1 VNDNDVP
8 NDDMP
13 NFLRPAPRDGLPFS
27 DAALAAL
34 LAGTEPPE
42 PTPGLEHVAD
52 LLAALRSAPSSDELA
67 GEAGILAEFRRGTG
81 GPVLSPGSR
90 RPRRFTSRLGARAA
104 VAAAVAALGLGGL
117 ATAAYAG
124 MLPASVQRLA
134 HDTIGAPA
142 VPSGLPSRSHQT
154 GKRTPAG
161 PGAAGLT
168 ARRLCT
174 AYTHGTAVQRA
185 AARHDLIRAAGGAGK
200 IAEYCGTATHP
211 GRSGPHSGG
220 KPVPPGQQGKGTP
233 PGQQGKGTPP
243 GQQKKSNGVP
253 PGQQKGTNGASPAH
267 QHGHDGSQS
276 KGKSSAHGGSVRG
289 KHGAPHASGRSAH
302 TTPHATGRSPR
313 ARR

>member
-1 VNDNDVP
+1 MNDNDVP

-52 LLAALRSAPSSDELA
+52 LLAALRSAPASDELA

-81 GPVLSPGSR
+81 GPALSPGSR

-124 MLPASVQRLA
+124 MLPAPVQRLA

-142 VPSGLPSRSHQT
+142 VPSGSPSRSHQT

-168 ARRLCT
+168 ARRWCT
-174 AYTHGTAVQRA
+174 AYAHGTAVQRA

-200 IAEYCGTATHP
+200 IAEYCGTADTP
-211 GRSGPHSGG
+211 WPVRAALGRQAGPAR
-220 KPVPPGQQGKGTP
+220 PAGQRNPARPAGEKHTAGPAEEEQR
-233 PGQQGKGTPP
+233 
-243 GQQKKSNGVP
+243 
-253 PGQQKGTNGASPAH
+253 SPARPAEGD
-267 QHGHDGSQS
+267 Q
-276 KGKSSAHGGSVRG
+276 RG
-289 KHGAPHASGRSAH
+289 FARPPA
-302 TTPHATGRSPR
+302 R
-313 ARR
+313 A